1 MNDTE
6 ATILAQWQ
14 TCVDMANATSQ
25 RRDAMNN
32 LFATL
37 NIALIAA
44 TSIIWDL
51 KSIIMAAGGVILCI
65 VWLRFVKY
73 FRQLNEAKFAVIN
86 ALEKKL
92 PEQPFADEW
101 KILKRNKR
109 RTEGTKLERVLPIAF
124 IALYIAVVVA
134 MVIIKIVEVAE

>member
-1 MNDTE
+1 MRDNE

-25 RRDAMNN
+25 RRDSMNN

-44 TSIIWDL
+44 TSIVWDL
-51 KSIIMAAGGVILCI
+51 KSIIMAVGGIILCS
-65 VWLRFVKY
+65 VWLAFVKY
-73 FRQLNEAKFAVIN
+73 FRQLNVAKFKVIN
-86 ALEKKL
+86 DLEKKL

-101 KILKRNKR
+101 KILKKQKD
-109 RTEGTKLERVLPIAF
+109 RTEGTKLERILPIAF
-124 IALYIAVVVA
+124 IALYVSVVA
-134 MVIIKIVEVAE
+134 VMIISRIMEVVE

>member
-1 MNDTE
+1 MKDNE
-6 ATILAQWQ
+6 ETILAQWQ

-44 TSIIWDL
+44 TSIVWDL
-51 KSIIMAAGGVILCI
+51 KSIIMAVGGIILCG
-65 VWLRFVKY
+65 VWLAFVRY
-73 FRQLNEAKFAVIN
+73 FRQLNEAKFEVIN
-86 ALEKKL
+86 DLEKKL

-101 KILKRNKR
+101 KILKKQKN

-124 IALYIAVVVA
+124 ILLYITIVAV
-134 MVIIKIVEVAE
+134 MVIIKITEVAS

>member
-1 MNDTE
+1 MNHNE
-6 ATILAQWQ
+6 ETILAQWQ
-14 TCVDMANATSQ
+14 TCVDMANAASQ
-25 RRDAMNN
+25 RRDSMNN

-51 KSIIMAAGGVILCI
+51 KSIIMAIGGIILCI
-65 VWLRFVKY
+65 AWLCFVKY

-101 KILKRNKR
+101 MILKKNKR

-124 IALYIAVVVA
+124 IALYIAVVAV
-134 MVIIKIVEVAE
+134 MIITRIVEVVE

>member
-1 MNDTE
+1 MNDNE
-6 ATILAQWQ
+6 ETILAQWQ
-14 TCVDMANATSQ
+14 TCVDMANAASQ
-25 RRDAMNN
+25 RRDSMNN

-51 KSIIMAAGGVILCI
+51 KSIIMAIGGIILCI
-65 VWLRFVKY
+65 VWLFFVKY

-101 KILKRNKR
+101 MILKKNKR

-124 IALYIAVVVA
+124 IALYIAVVAV
-134 MVIIKIVEVAE
+134 MIITRIVEVVE

>member
-1 MNDTE
+1 MNNNE
-6 ATILAQWQ
+6 ETILAQWQ
-14 TCVDMANATSQ
+14 TCVDMANAASQ
-25 RRDAMNN
+25 RRDSMNN

-51 KSIIMAAGGVILCI
+51 KSIIMAIGGIILCI
-65 VWLRFVKY
+65 VWLCFVKY
-73 FRQLNEAKFAVIN
+73 FRQLNEAKFSVIN

-101 KILKRNKR
+101 KILKKNKR

-124 IALYIAVVVA
+124 IALYIAVVAV
-134 MVIIKIVEVAE
+134 MIITRIVEVVE